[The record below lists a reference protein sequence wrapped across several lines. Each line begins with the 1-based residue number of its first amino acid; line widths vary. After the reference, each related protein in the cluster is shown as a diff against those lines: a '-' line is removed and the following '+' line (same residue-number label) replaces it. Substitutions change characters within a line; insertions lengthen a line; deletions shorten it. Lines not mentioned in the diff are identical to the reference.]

1 MDDNKG
7 TGSAQYPDRSDE
19 VGTQYPDSQPY
30 FQSSGYGYGRSD
42 YGQADQ
48 TPASSQ
54 SAQYGQSTQYGQGG
68 EYPQTGRYQAFGQP
82 QSGQS
87 SQYDYGQ
94 SQPWAAVSGSGY
106 PPQGPGGTSQTSTEP
121 RRGKGIRAGT
131 VALVTLLAAGVGG
144 LSGWAVSSQTGAT
157 PAAIASASASSAPS
171 ATVTKVAQANAS
183 NPDWTA
189 TAKAVSD
196 SVVSITVRTSQG
208 TGAGSGVVLDAKGD
222 IVTNNHVVS
231 AGGGGGTIS
240 VGLGDKSYQ
249 ASVVGTDASTDLAV
263 IRLKQIPKELT
274 QIDFADSDKLA
285 VGAPVMAIGNP
296 LGLSGSVTTG
306 IISALNRPVTTSS
319 SEQSS
324 GSSDGV
330 VVTSA
335 IQTSAPINPGNS
347 GGALVNAEG
356 QLIGINS
363 SIASLSSS
371 SSGSQS
377 GSIGIGFAIPANQVR
392 NITDQL
398 IATGSA
404 RHAYL
409 GITSEDGTATV
420 NGVTTSGAEVAS
432 VQAGSPAA
440 GADLREGDVIIAMDS
455 TNVISGESLVGL
467 VRARKVSE
475 QITLTLVRGGSQQQ
489 VKVTLAAAPR

>member
-1 MDDNKG
+1 MDENKG
-7 TGSAQYPDRSDE
+7 TGSAQYPDRSDQ

-30 FQSSGYGYGRSD
+30 FQSSGYGYGRNEYD
-42 YGQADQ
+42 QAGQ
-48 TPASSQ
+48 TPASGQGAHYGQ
-54 SAQYGQSTQYGQGG
+54 SAQYGQGS
-68 EYPQTGRYQAFGQP
+68 EYPQTGQYQAFGQG

-87 SQYDYGQ
+87 GQYDYSQ

-106 PPQGPGGTSQTSTEP
+106 PPQGPGQSSQTLTEP

-144 LSGWAVSSQTGAT
+144 LSGWAVSSQTQDT
-157 PAAIASASASSAPS
+157 PAAVASASATSAPS

-371 SSGSQS
+371 SGSQS

-455 TNVISGESLVGL
+455 TNVTSGESLVGL

-475 QITLTLVRGGSQQQ
+475 QITLSLVRGGSQQQ
-489 VKVTLAAAPR
+489 VKVTLAAAPK